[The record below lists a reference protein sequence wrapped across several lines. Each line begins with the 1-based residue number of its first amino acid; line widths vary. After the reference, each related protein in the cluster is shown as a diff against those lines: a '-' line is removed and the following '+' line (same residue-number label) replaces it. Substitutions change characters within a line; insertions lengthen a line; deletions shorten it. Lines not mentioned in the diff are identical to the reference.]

1 VNETRSIL
9 RDKAVMETAYNAPP
23 VQRACHLLRAI
34 ADGETVSNISKAAT
48 ALGINR
54 TTLLRL
60 LHTLEAER
68 FIERLPDGTGYR
80 IGLGLVGLVAKSS
93 YSKDLMQEAMPVLA
107 RLADNTGLSAH
118 LGLLDGAEA
127 LYISRQAPDAPLAST
142 IRTGHRIP
150 AHATTLG
157 RIILAYMPRAAVDA
171 LYASVPLA
179 RFTDRT
185 PAKLDELHALL
196 ARERASGVAT
206 SESYYVEGVSS
217 LAAAIFD
224 ERGEVVAAVN
234 VAGPSFLFDNAPG
247 RKAILTDAVRA
258 AAHEIS
264 ERLGFQAGWT
274 RSTAHVA

>member
-1 VNETRSIL
+1 MSNLS
-9 RDKAVMETAYNAPP
+9 
-23 VQRACHLLRAI
+23 RAA
-34 ADGETVSNISKAAT
+34 GV
-48 ALGINR
+48 LGINR

-68 FIERLPDGTGYR
+68 FIERLPDGSGYR

-93 YSKDLMQEAMPVLA
+93 YSKDLMQVAMPVLA
-107 RLADNTGLSAH
+107 RLADGTGLSAH

-127 LYISRQAPDAPLAST
+127 LYLLRQAPDAPLAST

-157 RIILAYMPRAAVDA
+157 RIILAYMTRAEVDA
-171 LYASVPLA
+171 LYAAVPLA

-185 PAKLDELHALL
+185 PAKLEALHALL
-196 ARERASGVAT
+196 AQERANGIAA

-224 ERGEVVAAVN
+224 ERGDVVAAVN

-247 RKAILTDAVRA
+247 RRAALVEAVRA
-258 AAHEIS
+258 AASEIS
-264 ERLGFQAGWT
+264 ERLGFQAAWP
-274 RSTAHVA
+274 RPAANPA